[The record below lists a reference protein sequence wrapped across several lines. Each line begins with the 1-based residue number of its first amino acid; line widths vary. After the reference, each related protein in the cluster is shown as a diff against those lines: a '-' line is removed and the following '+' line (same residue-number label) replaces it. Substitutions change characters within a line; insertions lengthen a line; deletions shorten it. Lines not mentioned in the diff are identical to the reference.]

1 MLLLVTDD
9 FVIFGIYS
17 MYSEGFEKKEPFQI
31 DRSVPCT
38 CLQNRNLSEGNP
50 AE

>member
-9 FVIFGIYS
+9 FVIFGIYN
-17 MYSEGFEKKEPFQI
+17 MYSERFEKEEPFQI

-38 CLQNRNLSEGNP
+38 CLQNRNLSKGNP
-50 AE
+50 AK